1 MLTGYQI
8 ETVAY
13 LHETYGGIICPA
25 CARETAAEALT
36 SDGELDRLRLGIAQD
51 GDAPLTAISRYE
63 LDEHRAALA
72 ADHAYEGVDGVDED
86 DPDTWPPI
94 ECEKCY
100 REVDA

>member
-13 LHETYGGIICPA
+13 LHEAYGGIICPA
-25 CARETAAEALT
+25 CARDAATEALT
-36 SDGELDRLRLGIAQD
+36 NDGELDRLRLGISQD
-51 GDAPLTAISRYE
+51 GDTPLTAISRYE

-72 ADHAYEGVDGVDED
+72 SDYDGEDGVDADE
-86 DPDTWPPI
+86 PDTWPPI